1 MKNISKFLVLTL
13 ILLLVIPMMVACSP
27 AEEPTPET
35 VPEAT
40 TAAPVVEEPVEEPFV
55 IGVSLPTQ
63 REERWVKDK
72 DAMIAYAE
80 ELGFEIKVQLA
91 DADQAQQTQQ
101 VENLLTQGIDVLIL
115 APHDASAS
123 AELIKKAHDEDV
135 PVISYDRLV
144 TSSDIL
150 DYYLSFDNEAVGRL
164 QGEYF
169 VNAVESGTIMLF
181 AGAPTDNNAK
191 LFFGGAMS
199 VIQPKIDSG
208 DYTVIGGTDFQQ
220 VATDNW
226 VPANAQNR
234 ASNILTANPDEDV
247 VGVLAPNDGTA
258 GGIIEAFKAA
268 GLDIPVVTG
277 QDSELAAVKRIK
289 SGEQSMTIF
298 KDTRALAKAAID
310 MAVAISEGQMIETNG
325 LVDNG
330 VMDVKSLLL
339 EPKVVTQDNYM
350 ELLIDS
356 GYINA
361 DDL

>member
-1 MKNISKFLVLTL
+1 MRKGLKLIIATL
-13 ILLLVIPMMVACSP
+13 IVTMLIPMLSGCASEP
-27 AEEPTPET
+27 ASGDGEKSM
-35 VPEAT
+35 
-40 TAAPVVEEPVEEPFV
+40 V

-72 DAMIAYAE
+72 EAMVAYAE
-80 ELGFEIKVQLA
+80 ELGYEIKVQIA

-101 VENLLTQGIDVLIL
+101 VENLLTQGIDILIL

-123 AELIKKAHDEDV
+123 AELVKKAHDENV

-164 QGEYF
+164 QGDYF
-169 VNAVESGTIMLF
+169 VNTVDQGTIMLF
-181 AGAPTDNNAK
+181 AGAPTDNNAT
-191 LFFGGAMS
+191 LFFKGAMS

-208 DYTVIGGTDFQQ
+208 DYKVIGGTDFQQ

-234 ASNILTANPDEDV
+234 ASNILTANPNEDV

-268 GLDIPVVTG
+268 GLQVPVITG

-289 SGEQSMTIF
+289 AGEQSMTIF
-298 KDTRALAKAAID
+298 KDTRALAKEAVD
-310 MAVAISEGQMIETNG
+310 MAIKIMNGETVNANG
-325 LVDNG
+325 AVDNG
-330 VMDVKSLLL
+330 SIEVKSVLL
-339 EPKVVTQDNYM
+339 EPKVVTQDNYQ
-350 ELLIDS
+350 ELLVDS

-361 DDL
+361 DDLN

>member
-1 MKNISKFLVLTL
+1 MKKFSKIMIAAL
-13 ILLLVIPMMVACSP
+13 IVLLVIPVLGGCASSEP
-27 AEEPTPET
+27 AANGEEKSL
-35 VPEAT
+35 
-40 TAAPVVEEPVEEPFV
+40 V

-72 DAMIAYAE
+72 DAMVAYAE
-80 ELGFEIKVQLA
+80 ELGYEIKVQIA

-101 VENLLTQGIDVLIL
+101 VENLLTQGIDILIL

-123 AELIKKAHDEDV
+123 AELIKKAHEENV

-144 TSSDIL
+144 TSSDSL

-169 VNAVESGTIMLF
+169 VNTVESGTIMLF

-191 LFFGGAMS
+191 LFFQGAMS

-208 DYTVIGGTDFQQ
+208 DYKVIGGTEFQQ

-234 ASNILTANPDEDV
+234 ASNILTANADEDV

-268 GLDIPVVTG
+268 GLNVPVVTG
-277 QDSELAAVKRIK
+277 QDSELAAVKRIR
-289 SGEQSMTIF
+289 SGEQAMTIF

-310 MAVAISEGQMIETNG
+310 MAVTIGNGETVETNG
-325 LVDNG
+325 MVDNG
-330 VMDVKSLLL
+330 SIEVKSVLL
-339 EPKVVTQDNYM
+339 EPKVVTQDNFQ
-350 ELLIDS
+350 ELLVDS

-361 DDL
+361 DELN

>member
-1 MKNISKFLVLTL
+1 MKKYSKVLAL
-13 ILLLVIPMMVACSP
+13 ILMVILVIPMMFACGKTTTDSNTDNQG
-27 AEEPTPET
+27 EETKEK
-35 VPEAT
+35 
-40 TAAPVVEEPVEEPFV
+40 FV
-55 IGVSLPTQ
+55 IGISLPTQ

-72 DAMIAYAE
+72 EAMEKYAT
-80 ELGFEIKVQLA
+80 ELGYEVKIQIA
-91 DADQAQQTQQ
+91 DADQAQQAQQ

-123 AELIKKAHDEDV
+123 AELVKKAKDENV

-144 TSSDIL
+144 TSSEDL

-164 QGEYF
+164 QGDYF
-169 VNAVESGTIMLF
+169 TSKVEKGTIMLF

-191 LFFGGAMS
+191 LFFQGAMS

-234 ASNILTANPDEDV
+234 ASNILTANPDTNVD
-247 VGVLAPNDGTA
+247 GVLAPNDGTA

-268 GLDIPVVTG
+268 GLDVPVVTG
-277 QDSELAAVKRIK
+277 QDSEVAAVKRIK
-289 SGEQSMTIF
+289 IGEQSMTIF

-310 MAVAISEGQMIETNG
+310 MAVSMSNGEEIKTNG
-325 LVDNG
+325 AVDNG
-330 VMDVKSLLL
+330 VKEVKSVLL
-339 EPKVVTQDNYM
+339 EPIVVTQENFQ
-350 ELLIDS
+350 EILVDS
-356 GYINA
+356 GYISE
-361 DDL
+361 DDLK